1 MSRFSVEIMTT
12 PPLTSPRR
20 TAPPDPDRL
29 PWLALLTL
37 GAATLVMVT
46 GEMLPMA
53 LLTTMSAG
61 LDVSEAR
68 TGLLVSLWALVVVV
82 ASLPLVR
89 LTRAWDRTA
98 VITGA
103 MLVFAVSAAAT
114 ALAPTYAVA
123 LASRVLGAAA
133 VGLLWSTVNAHV
145 AELVPDRHLA
155 RATAVVLGGGTL
167 GLVLGTPVGRFVA
180 DLAGW
185 RASFWVLAVLGLAVA
200 WLIPRVT
207 SAPAAPRGRDAAAPG
222 GAGSGRIGPTVTV
235 AVLVALVLV
244 GHFGAYTY
252 ITVLAEPSAAL
263 VTGGMGTILLIFGLS
278 SAVGVAIAG
287 RGGRRTAGALVL
299 ASATTA
305 AALLSLVVAQ
315 DHAVGGLFVVA
326 AWGLTSGTVAP
337 LAQTLILRLA
347 GSRHRSLAGALIP
360 VLFNAGI
367 AAGSALAS
375 GVVSG
380 LGVEALPAP
389 AAATA
394 AVAALG
400 LLAVSTRA
408 RPQQP
413 CKAATA

>member
-1 MSRFSVEIMTT
+1 M
-12 PPLTSPRR
+12 
-20 TAPPDPDRL
+20 
-29 PWLALLTL
+29 
-37 GAATLVMVT
+37 
-46 GEMLPMA
+46 
-53 LLTTMSAG
+53 
-61 LDVSEAR
+61 
-68 TGLLVSLWALVVVV
+68 
-82 ASLPLVR
+82 
-89 LTRAWDRTA
+89 
-98 VITGA
+98 
-103 MLVFAVSAAAT
+103 
-114 ALAPTYAVA
+114 
-123 LASRVLGAAA
+123 
-133 VGLLWSTVNAHV
+133 
-145 AELVPDRHLA
+145 
-155 RATAVVLGGGTL
+155 LGGGTL

-185 RASFWVLAVLGLAVA
+185 RASFWVLALLGLAVA

-207 SAPAAPRGRDAAAPG
+207 SAPAAPRGRDAATPDDK
-222 GAGSGRIGPTVTV
+222 GSGRIGPTVTV

-278 SAVGVAIAG
+278 SAVGVAIAA